1 MKRLIDDKLDAWNK
15 NPNKLPLFIL
25 GARQIG
31 KTYSVN
37 ELGKRKY
44 KNKTLYINFLNKDD
58 YFKYLKDLAN
68 PIEIINIIKIISK
81 KPIDE
86 TWLIIFDEIQEVNS
100 FKTSLKN
107 FVEQGF
113 KYSIVCLGSYLGNM
127 LNDSSSFPVGKIE
140 RIEMFPLNFE
150 EFLISN
156 KCEHLIE
163 KINNLIKHKIPINM
177 NDHLFLNDLLHDF
190 MIVGGMPKVVD
201 LFLKNK
207 YDELNFLKVKE
218 DLILDYQQDIIKY
231 THLKSDKIKS
241 QVLYNSIPTFLAKQN
256 KKVILSKIDKNA
268 RYLNYANAIE
278 GLLTTRIVYKI
289 NNINTCTIPLKIH
302 TNESEFKIYYNDPGF
317 LSANFNQ
324 TKKTINQDENGY
336 IRGAIAE
343 NFVISELVQKINI
356 SNIHYYSY
364 QDTNNNRYE
373 IDIIL
378 EDNNSKIIPI
388 EIKYGNKFTTKSLDN
403 LQSKFKENIISLVFS
418 SKNFSFNKLK
428 NRYYIPLY
436 AIGFMSFYFNRI
448 KIDF

>member
-1 MKRLIDDKLDAWNK
+1 M
-15 NPNKLPLFIL
+15 
-25 GARQIG
+25 
-31 KTYSVN
+31 
-37 ELGKRKY
+37 
-44 KNKTLYINFLNKDD
+44 
-58 YFKYLKDLAN
+58 
-68 PIEIINIIKIISK
+68 
-81 KPIDE
+81 
-86 TWLIIFDEIQEVNS
+86 NS

-201 LFLKNK
+201 LFLTNK

-231 THLKSDKIKS
+231 THLKSDKILS

-278 GLLTTRIVYKI
+278 GLLT
-289 NNINTCTIPLKIH
+289 L
-302 TNESEFKIYYNDPGF
+302 
-317 LSANFNQ
+317 
-324 TKKTINQDENGY
+324 
-336 IRGAIAE
+336 
-343 NFVISELVQKINI
+343 LV
-356 SNIHYYSY
+356 
-364 QDTNNNRYE
+364 
-373 IDIIL
+373 
-378 EDNNSKIIPI
+378 
-388 EIKYGNKFTTKSLDN
+388 
-403 LQSKFKENIISLVFS
+403 
-418 SKNFSFNKLK
+418 
-428 NRYYIPLY
+428 
-436 AIGFMSFYFNRI
+436 
-448 KIDF
+448 